1 MAKRTALEWILSSK
15 CRARVQGSAVSD
27 PWRWGTGD
35 GIGAERVNN
44 VVDGVSMDLID
55 GVVVVSLGHG
65 A

>member
-1 MAKRTALEWILSSK
+1 MDFVEQVPCKGARK
-15 CRARVQGSAVSD
+15 CGLLFVD
-27 PWRWGTGD
+27 PWWWGTRD
-35 GIGAERVNN
+35 GIGAEHVNN

>member
-1 MAKRTALEWILSSK
+1 MDFVEQVSCEGARK
-15 CRARVQGSAVSD
+15 CGLRFVD
-27 PWRWGTGD
+27 PWRVGTGD